1 MTNHIFFRNHGKT
14 GFAAKIVKLFIIKKQ
29 LKKYLLVLILTCG
42 SVLLSDRSL
51 ASDKKTPQFKSIESD
66 DESSK
71 KQDSEEAASTP
82 GKTQSEDKSNNDLQ
96 VQGVVR
102 QIRGS
107 PETDVFIQGVSERII
122 IPGNSKHNEIMNECL
137 NSMKT
142 GKSLSFTIDPIS
154 RQIRTWKNS
163 PTNSTGS
170 ATK

>member
-1 MTNHIFFRNHGKT
+1 MTNHIFFQNHRKISFVSKLAKLISIKT
-14 GFAAKIVKLFIIKKQ
+14 LRKMYLFISIIILGGILLSNRGFAAEKKAP
-29 LKKYLLVLILTCG
+29 V
-42 SVLLSDRSL
+42 
-51 ASDKKTPQFKSIESD
+51 FKSIESD
-66 DESSK
+66 DEISK
-71 KQDSEEAASTP
+71 KAGSEDTALAPAKPT
-82 GKTQSEDKSNNDLQ
+82 SEDKPNNDLQ

-142 GKSLSFTIDPIS
+142 GKSLSFTVDPIS

-163 PTNSTGS
+163 PANSGG
-170 ATK
+170 ATSK